1 MATLKKKV
9 SRIYKDF
16 DMSFNVNATT
26 GDLMKK
32 LDDNAVKQ
40 SIKNLMLTERYERPF
55 QPEIGS
61 GLYTM
66 LFEPMDL
73 LVAQSMKKQIHNM
86 ITNFEPRVE
95 IKEIQV
101 TPDYDQNYYGITLR
115 YKIRGVNEPQELQTK
130 LTRLR

>member
-40 SIKNLMLTERYERPF
+40 SIKNLLMTERYERPF
-55 QPEIGS
+55 QPEVGS

-86 ITNFEPRVE
+86 VTNFEPRVE

-101 TPDYDQNYYGITLR
+101 NPIYDQKFYGITIR
-115 YKIRGVNEPQELQTK
+115 YKILGVNEPQELQTK